1 MFDRTVL
8 ALVFLTLSYCSSG
21 QTKVTPPSAARAH
34 LNSTYAGAVVKEW
47 KEGKKHFKA
56 EFKLKDETYRAYYT
70 AEGAWVRTEHN
81 VKKSEL
87 PPPVIAALQNSKY
100 GHWKIADVEEHAS
113 PQQASFYRVRV
124 KTETKKAE
132 LDLAPDGGILKETVN
147 EKLK

>member
-1 MFDRTVL
+1 MFKSTVL
-8 ALVFLTLSYCSSG
+8 AVAF
-21 QTKVTPPSAARAH
+21 QTVSLCALAQLKVTPPAAARTH

-87 PPPVIAALQNSKY
+87 PGPVTAALERSKY
-100 GHWKIADVEEHAS
+100 GHWKIEDAEEHAS
-113 PQQASFYRVRV
+113 PQQPSFYRVRV
-124 KTETKKAE
+124 KTEAAKAV
-132 LDLAPDGGILKETVN
+132 LDLAPDGRFLKES

>member
-1 MFDRTVL
+1 MFNRTVL
-8 ALVFLTLSYCSSG
+8 AVTFLTTSFCASG
-21 QTKVTPPSAARAH
+21 QTKVNPPAAARTH

-56 EFKLKDETYRAYYT
+56 EFRLKDETYRAYYT

-81 VKKSEL
+81 VKKGEL
-87 PPPVIAALQNSKY
+87 PAAVTAALERSKY
-100 GHWKIADVEEHAS
+100 GKWKIADAEEHAS

-132 LDLAPDGGILKETVN
+132 LDFAPDGKLLKEE
-147 EKLK
+147 EKAK